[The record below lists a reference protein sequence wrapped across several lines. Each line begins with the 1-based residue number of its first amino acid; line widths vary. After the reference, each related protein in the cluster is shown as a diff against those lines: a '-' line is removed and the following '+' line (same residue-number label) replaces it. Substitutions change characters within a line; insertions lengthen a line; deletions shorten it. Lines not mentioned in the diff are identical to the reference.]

1 MKIGHTLKSPTNDG
15 DEVSFK
21 QGGVMNKNLR
31 PRKLALKVETLRL
44 LEENQLPAANGG
56 QVGITTITT
65 TIFSEGACEGYS
77 WVRAC

>member
-1 MKIGHTLKSPTNDG
+1 
-15 DEVSFK
+15 
-21 QGGVMNKNLR
+21 MNKNLR

-56 QVGITTITT
+56 QVGITTVIT

>member
-1 MKIGHTLKSPTNDG
+1 
-15 DEVSFK
+15 
-21 QGGVMNKNLR
+21 MNKNLR

-44 LEENQLPAANGG
+44 LEETQLPAANGG